1 MRFHLKAIVGYMT
14 RALDQHAEL
23 ALRRELV
30 IETPL
35 KYVALDEYW
44 INERTSYDTSGLQK
58 HVVVCRAD
66 ILIKDT
72 LDNILQ
78 DVGK

>member
-1 MRFHLKAIVGYMT
+1 MIRAI
-14 RALDQHAEL
+14 DQHAEL
-23 ALRRELV
+23 ALSRKLV

-35 KYVALDEYW
+35 KYVALDEHW
-44 INERTSYDTSGLQK
+44 INETTSYDTSGLQK

-78 DVGK
+78 EIGK